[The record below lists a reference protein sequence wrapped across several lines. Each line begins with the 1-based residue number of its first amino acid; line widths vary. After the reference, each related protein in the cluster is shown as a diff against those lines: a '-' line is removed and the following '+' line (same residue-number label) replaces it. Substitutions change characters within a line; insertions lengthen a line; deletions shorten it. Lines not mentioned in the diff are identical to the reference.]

1 MSFGYGCAR
10 PKLPGVYTDV
20 SKYRQFVDD
29 CIAWDNGSQANV
41 PKPNNPLGDGE
52 VPNDGDEFNLTEDDD
67 PDAGTSLV
75 ISICLMM
82 TTTIM
87 GLVLV

>member
-10 PKLPGVYTDV
+10 PKLPGVYTDI

-29 CIAWDNGSQANV
+29 CIAWDNGPQANV
-41 PKPNNPLGDGE
+41 PKPNNPSGD
-52 VPNDGDEFNLTEDDD
+52 VPNDGDEFIITDGD
-67 PDAGTSLV
+67 DAGTSLV
-75 ISICLMM
+75 ISMCLIM
-82 TTTIM
+82 TTMM